1 MSVTYTGTSAGI
13 LGKAETEFQS
23 ATTSGNPSL
32 GKDAFL
38 TLLVTQMKYQDPLN
52 PTSDKEFLSQLA
64 QFSSLEQL
72 TNLNSGVDKLN
83 TAQERQD
90 MIGAVSFIG
99 KDVKAKGDSLSKDGD
114 KISTLFFNL
123 SEAAAKVTVNVFD
136 DNGNII
142 KTEDLGTKAAGSQ
155 TYQWDG
161 KDWNGNK
168 MSDGVYHVGVGAETA
183 DGRPILTDLKVT
195 GTIVGMANVNGQYLL
210 STSDGRQVFF
220 TDIEEVVTPTT
231 ATAS

>member
-1 MSVTYTGTSAGI
+1 MSVAYTGTSAGI
-13 LGKAETEFQS
+13 FGKAEAEFQKPK
-23 ATTSGNPSL
+23 TSGESSL

-52 PTSDKEFLSQLA
+52 PTSDKEFLAQLA

-72 TNLNSGVDKLN
+72 TNLNSGVEKLN
-83 TAQERQD
+83 TAQARQD

-99 KDVKAKGDSLSKDGD
+99 KDVKAKGDSLSKAGD
-114 KISTLFFNL
+114 KISTLYFNL

-136 DNGNII
+136 ENGNII
-142 KTEDLGTKAAGSQ
+142 KTEDLGTKAAGAQ

-168 MSDGVYHVGVGAETA
+168 MSDGIYHVGVGAETA
-183 DGRPILTDLKVT
+183 DGRPILTNLKVT
-195 GTIVGMANVNGQYLL
+195 GTITGMANVNGQYLL

-220 TDIEEVVTPTT
+220 TDIEEVVNPVS
-231 ATAS
+231 TAS